1 MGSRHLREHPADL
14 LITPV
19 MVAVVLFIALPV
31 KTWACLSMNRQ
42 GWLTRTDA
50 RRVMGQA
57 EIVTSSPL
65 ESSGPHAGSRGEQR

>member
-1 MGSRHLREHPADL
+1 MGSPTFASTRLICC
-14 LITPV
+14 ITPV

-65 ESSGPHAGSRGEQR
+65 ESSGPHAGSRAEQR